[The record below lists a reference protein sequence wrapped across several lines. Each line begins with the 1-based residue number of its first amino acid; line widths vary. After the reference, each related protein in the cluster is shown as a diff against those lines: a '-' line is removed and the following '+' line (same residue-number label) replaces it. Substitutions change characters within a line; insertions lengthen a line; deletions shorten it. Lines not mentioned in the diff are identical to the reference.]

1 MNETSHTIPAGTKVI
16 LFDGVCNLCNNA
28 VSYIIKRDKNRV
40 FRYAS
45 LQSELGKELVR
56 ERGIDVASI
65 DSIIL
70 IDPGTAYYIKSTAA
84 LEISKALTG
93 IVSWLQVFLFLPEG
107 FRDSIYDF
115 IARNRYRWFGKNE
128 TCALPTQEEQSLF
141 LS

>member
-1 MNETSHTIPAGTKVI
+1 MLPCKANWV
-16 LFDGVCNLCNNA
+16 
-28 VSYIIKRDKNRV
+28 KNWI
-40 FRYAS
+40 
-45 LQSELGKELVR
+45 R

-70 IDPGTAYYIKSTAA
+70 IDPGTAYYVKSTAA